1 MKGMGPRG
9 HPPALE
15 QSTAESQE
23 PRVAWLGMG
32 RIRTFLPARPFQA
45 AERKGGT
52 RLLWG
57 IPLGSPLCH
66 WEPWSN
72 FPHFSESGESE
83 AHWGTTGGAECLGP
97 LLGLRGLLA
106 PGFSMPLRCTP
117 LL

>member
-57 IPLGSPLCH
+57 IYPCSLSEPLVHDGLPCVCSPWPCFLYRCH
-66 WEPWSN
+66 
-72 FPHFSESGESE
+72 
-83 AHWGTTGGAECLGP
+83 
-97 LLGLRGLLA
+97 
-106 PGFSMPLRCTP
+106 
-117 LL
+117 